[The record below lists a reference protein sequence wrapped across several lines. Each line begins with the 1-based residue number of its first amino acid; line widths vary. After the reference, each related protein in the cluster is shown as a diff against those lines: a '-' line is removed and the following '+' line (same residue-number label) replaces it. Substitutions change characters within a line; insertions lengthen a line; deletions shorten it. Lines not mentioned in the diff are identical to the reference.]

1 MFLLYF
7 YPYSMGI
14 ITRPII
20 GIAANGFA
28 LYLLTLAVNEI
39 AYTGGIKF
47 FIIGGLILGIVNLI
61 FKPILKVLSL
71 PFVIITGGLFLI
83 VINMAILW
91 FLQYFIGIIQFQDV
105 TLSFPNFPTYVI
117 GAVVFGVI
125 NWIIHLID

>member
-1 MFLLYF
+1 
-7 YPYSMGI
+7 MGI
-14 ITRPII
+14 ITKPII
-20 GIAANGFA
+20 GIAANGFV
-28 LYLLTLAVNEI
+28 LYLLTLAVKEVT
-39 AYTGGIKF
+39 YTGGIKF
-47 FIIGGLILGIVNLI
+47 FIIAGLILGIVNLI
-61 FKPILKVLSL
+61 ARPIMKALSL

-105 TLSFPNFPTYVI
+105 TLSFPNFSTYVI